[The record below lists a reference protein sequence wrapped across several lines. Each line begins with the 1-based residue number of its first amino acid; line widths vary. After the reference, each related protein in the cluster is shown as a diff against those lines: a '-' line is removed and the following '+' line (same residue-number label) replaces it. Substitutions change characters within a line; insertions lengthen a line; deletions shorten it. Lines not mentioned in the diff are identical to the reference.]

1 VLETDGRAL
10 TVTRWADRRV
20 ERLCLDPESIC

>member
-1 VLETDGRAL
+1 VETDGRAL

>member
-1 VLETDGRAL
+1 VETDGRTL
-10 TVTRWADRRV
+10 KVTRWSDRRV